1 MLNKITQVDKITF
14 ILMILVKKVQQ
25 LTIII
30 VLKHLQLIL
39 TKANHSKDRMS

>member
-14 ILMILVKKVQQ
+14 ILMILAKKVLQ

-30 VLKHLQLIL
+30 VLKHQQLIL
-39 TKANHSKDRMS
+39 TKDNNSEDLMS